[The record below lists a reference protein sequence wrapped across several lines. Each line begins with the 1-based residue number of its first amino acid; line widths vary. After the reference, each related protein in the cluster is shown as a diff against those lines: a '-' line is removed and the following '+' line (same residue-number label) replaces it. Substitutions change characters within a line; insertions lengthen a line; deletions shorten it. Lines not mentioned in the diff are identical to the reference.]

1 MSYAYL
7 FKYII
12 IGNTGKLLHLHLLF
26 NPLGGFEM
34 ESNHYDP
41 IYIYRCVCFVAKKN
55 DRSGSSSLGNWEMKQ
70 PFLGMM
76 DVDWWWW
83 CRSREIM
90 PSASVHGQEVSAGAW
105 SHHRCWVWGEDDHH
119 RQQAPQ
125 TPDLGYRTLVLL
137 LFKPWISFF
146 MKYHWCLICSPSS
159 LYSCRLVKN
168 HLGLLQ
174 DPTIEVL
181 QGLCLSTISLGPF
194 LIFFLSWTDFDY
206 EIIFLEVEH
215 DLLT

>member
-12 IGNTGKLLHLHLLF
+12 IGDTGKLLHLHLLF

-125 TPDLGYRTLVLL
+125 TPDLGYRTLFLL
-137 LFKPWISFF
+137 MPLNLVF
-146 MKYHWCLICSPSS
+146 MKLS
-159 LYSCRLVKN
+159 LVFDLFPYSCRLVKN

-174 DPTIEVL
+174 GPTIEVL
-181 QGLCLSTISLGPF
+181 LGLCLSTISPGKSTCLLLSRIGLIVF
-194 LIFFLSWTDFDY
+194 LCSCSS
-206 EIIFLEVEH
+206 
-215 DLLT
+215 